1 MAESTQHRLDR
12 VRPPRVH
19 ITYDVETGGAIEMK
33 ELPFVMGVLSDLSG
47 QPAEPLPRLAN
58 RQFVEIDRDNFNDV
72 MKGMKPRLTFRVNN
86 TLKNDDSKM
95 SVELRFD
102 NVDDFH
108 PERVAQ
114 QVQPLRELIKV
125 RQQLSSLLAKTDGND
140 ELSEKLRDIISNTET
155 LQKLKAEAGLEDP
168 ESDDAAAT
176 EEGSG

>member
-47 QPAEPLPRLAN
+47 QPAEALPRLSN

-102 NVDDFH
+102 NIDDFH

-140 ELSEKLRDIISNTET
+140 ELSEKLRDIISNTEM
-155 LQKLKAEAGLEDP
+155 LQKLKTEAGLEDP
-168 ESDDAAAT
+168 ESDGAAAT
-176 EEGSG
+176 EEGSA